1 MKNKWQVTYWNWDKD
16 VLETRSFSSYEEA
29 ITYQNKIIK
38 KYNSNNVKINL
49 KGENK

>member
-1 MKNKWQVTYWNWDKD
+1 MKNKWQVTY
-16 VLETRSFSSYEEA
+16 
-29 ITYQNKIIK
+29 QHKIIK